1 METKITW
8 NGKKITE
15 AASRAGERALYE
27 GAEKILAASK
37 SVVPHATGTLE
48 RSGTV
53 SPGGPANEVYIS
65 YNTPYARRQ
74 HEELNWR
81 HPDPT
86 NPISSSGRSAKY
98 LETPFNQMK
107 DRVLSDVA
115 NAIKAAIGR

>member
-1 METKITW
+1 MKLKWEGEKVT
-8 NGKKITE
+8 GAVRQ
-15 AASRAGERALYE
+15 AARRALYE
-27 GAEKILAASK
+27 GAEVILKESK
-37 SVVPHATGTLE
+37 AIVPHASGSLE

-53 SPGGPANEVYIS
+53 SPPMPADTIYIS

-98 LETPFNQMK
+98 LEIPFNKNKQK
-107 DRVLSDVA
+107 VIR
-115 NAIKAAIGR
+115 NIGRAIERALNK